1 MTLKTRLPFSKYIL
15 WLFCFKDNLMKN
27 SSHWVCQCV
36 VIKTHICSSPLLELL
51 PILILIIHDTC
62 VCSKDPDV
70 GRKKTEIQEI
80 ITSCESAQSIK
91 SGESMKIGG
100 RKQVNNVYH
109 TSWLKNVYIW
119 SKCLKELATISFIVS
134 ALISLVD
141 FLFLLIF

>member
-27 SSHWVCQCV
+27 SNHWVCQCV
-36 VIKTHICSSPLLELL
+36 VIKTHIFLCRSLSFSQYWSLSYMTLLYVVRTQMWAE
-51 PILILIIHDTC
+51 
-62 VCSKDPDV
+62 
-70 GRKKTEIQEI
+70 KKTEIQKI

-100 RKQVNNVYH
+100 REQVNNVYH